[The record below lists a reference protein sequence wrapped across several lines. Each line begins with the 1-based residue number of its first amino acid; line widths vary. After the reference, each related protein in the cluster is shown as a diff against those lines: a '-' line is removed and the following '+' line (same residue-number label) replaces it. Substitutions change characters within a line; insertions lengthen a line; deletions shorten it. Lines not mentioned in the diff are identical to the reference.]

1 MLQGLF
7 VAMKK
12 PCKKQEGGEPKETK
26 ETTTDAL
33 AQAES
38 LALATLGDTSNTAPK
53 GTPTTKAAVPKAKT
67 KAKQFAKAKA
77 KSVAKAKT
85 KQIAKAKAKQA
96 ATAKAKVANKNCKK
110 TGNKEEDKNKKGG
123 KGHPSENTGHLPIDV
138 FSNAIGLLTVL
149 GLLVVVGALCCR
161 IIFSHNGRFCILQH
175 TS

>member
-1 MLQGLF
+1 
-7 VAMKK
+7 MKK

-77 KSVAKAKT
+77 KSVAKAKA

-110 TGNKEEDKNKKGG
+110 TGTKRKTKIRKG
-123 KGHPSENTGHLPIDV
+123 ERD
-138 FSNAIGLLTVL
+138 
-149 GLLVVVGALCCR
+149 
-161 IIFSHNGRFCILQH
+161 ILQR
-175 TS
+175 TQDIFL